1 MRTLLEEAGKE
12 RTKVPAEQ
20 PRELRGS
27 VATRGRTPLPRAKAT
42 TVLAVTGQG
51 VASRGCGE
59 GGGAVFHGS
68 NPPKCNLPPGRGLKL
83 RKTRASNATPRPP
96 RRPRPALGSSAN
108 RLRAPSW
115 LLRAL
120 LSDGARSEAGSIN
133 EAEEVSTG

>member
-1 MRTLLEEAGKE
+1 MLLEEAGKE

-42 TVLAVTGQG
+42 TVLAVAGQQRVWG
-51 VASRGCGE
+51 